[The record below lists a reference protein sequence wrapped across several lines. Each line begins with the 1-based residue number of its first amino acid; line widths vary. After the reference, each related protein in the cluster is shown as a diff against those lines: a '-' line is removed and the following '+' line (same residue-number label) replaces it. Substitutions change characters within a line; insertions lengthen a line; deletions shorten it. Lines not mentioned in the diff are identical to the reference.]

1 MANIKA
7 LRLQNKYRSTVACH
21 RDRVNKI
28 IARLNRSKIPYFD
41 PYLKRVVTG
50 TEDDGSLVR
59 LAEYIGTL
67 EMKAEAR
74 GGMLRLFLRLVDG
87 RKIITPVFW
96 WQGYLGFYEMDNG
109 TRLRLVYGQSS
120 KGSTY
125 LKQIEKL

>member
-1 MANIKA
+1 MAN
-7 LRLQNKYRSTVACH
+7 NKVYSRAEMQEAG
-21 RDRVNKI
+21 I
-28 IARLNRSKIPYFD
+28 
-41 PYLKRVVTG
+41 VTNDYAFMDKPG
-50 TEDDGSLVR
+50 
-59 LAEYIGTL
+59 EYIGTL

-109 TRLRLVYGQSS
+109 TRLKFVYGQSS